1 MAKEFVSRQWNSFQ
15 SSIRES
21 FFRNTGIPYRN
32 LIGLLLG
39 FTASVLMLTSGVLST
54 SGASLWFVSLLSATL
69 LILVVVRPYH
79 ERKIDRFAWGLLVIV
94 ILGFG
99 LGALEYQTR
108 SWWIWLGRKY
118 LSINTAPELLL
129 EALFLLGVIL
139 GFFVVRN
146 WAKEQKD
153 FVSSL
158 SAVLSGAFVA
168 TILGK
173 LQDAG
178 GPDGIGPL
186 TAFAYYALGFTM
198 SGTIN
203 LIAAARLTADYTNKR
218 SIASRAMLDFLYG
231 SERTRLIDGYF
242 LQNFK
247 DDPDYAKARLI
258 EALVEYRRLVAREF
272 AERMEKRMKARR
284 QEASPPGFERQYYYQ
299 LITIECEVEE
309 SPPNADPKTDEKDR
323 KHVVVYRQLSAA
335 DNADYNNGNSGNGIS
350 EQMFRVGVAAKWQDT
365 LEYLSAP
372 GEYREPF
379 PFQRSVSGLALLSR
393 QTIVM
398 DRDRMKRFR
407 DKGHGDGI
415 CPNEIEQARG
425 LDEIDFLSYIAIP
438 IISRS
443 DSSTANPLGVVT
455 IDSRLF
461 VAPELKEAKLLN
473 PGEGIFRAELTPR
486 ELTTYANRLY
496 EAEDA
501 DVRYIEQVTK
511 IIVPV
516 LELYSKCRIG
526 AT

>member
-1 MAKEFVSRQWNSFQ
+1 MAKEFVSRLWESFQ
-15 SSIRES
+15 GSIRES

-39 FTASVLMLTSGVLST
+39 FTAALLLLI
-54 SGASLWFVSLLSATL
+54 SGALTTFGVAVGFVSLLAATL
-69 LILVVVRPYH
+69 FILVVVRPYH
-79 ERKIDRFAWGLLVIV
+79 EKKVDRFAWGLLVIV

-118 LSINTAPELLL
+118 LSINTPPELLL

-173 LQDAG
+173 LDDACW
-178 GPDGIGPL
+178 PAGIGPL

-231 SERTRLIDGYF
+231 SERTKLIDGYF

-247 DDPDYAKARLI
+247 DDEDYAKARLI

-272 AERMEKRMKARR
+272 AKRMVKRMKARQ
-284 QEASPPGFERQYYYQ
+284 QEASSQNLDPQYYYQ
-299 LITIECEVEE
+299 LITIECEVPET
-309 SPPNADPKTDEKDR
+309 PPTNAGQIDEKDR
-323 KHVVVYRQLSAA
+323 EHFVVYKQLSADAA
-335 DNADYNNGNSGNGIS
+335 DSENTNSANGIKD
-350 EQMFRVGVAAKWQDT
+350 EMFRVGVAAKWQDT
-365 LEYLSAP
+365 LEYLSAT
-372 GEYREPF
+372 GEYRAPF
-379 PFQRSVSGLALLSR
+379 PFQRSVSGMALLSR

-398 DRDRMKRFR
+398 DRDRYKRFR

-425 LDEIDFLSYIAIP
+425 LDEIDYLSYIAIP
-438 IISRS
+438 IISRP
-443 DSSTANPLGVVT
+443 DSPNANPLGVVT
-455 IDSRLF
+455 IDSKLF
-461 VAPELKEAKLLN
+461 VAPKLEGATLVK
-473 PGEGIFRAELTPR
+473 PGIFRVKLKPSRLT
-486 ELTTYANRLY
+486 EYANRLY

-501 DVRYIEQVTK
+501 DVKYIEQVTK